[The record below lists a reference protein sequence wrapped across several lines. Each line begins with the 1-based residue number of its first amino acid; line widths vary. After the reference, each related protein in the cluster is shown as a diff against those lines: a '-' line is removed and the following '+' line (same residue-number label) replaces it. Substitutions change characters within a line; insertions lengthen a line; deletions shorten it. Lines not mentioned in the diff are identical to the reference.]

1 MFSIPIPF
9 SENYTVMNKF
19 FKLDW
24 VLIIAVI
31 LFLVISLLII
41 YSISF
46 NGSILNPLNLQK
58 QIVSIIIGLALMFFL
73 AFLDYRLLNYHST
86 KLYFLM
92 TLILV
97 AVILVGKTVKGNTG
111 WLDFFSFNVQP
122 VEIAKIVLI
131 IFLASFLSKKK
142 TQLSIL
148 VRIIAS
154 VVLIFIPT
162 FLILRQPDLG
172 SAIIILFVWLVL
184 LLASGL
190 NKKNLA
196 LLLMAGFFTVL
207 ISWFFLADYQ
217 KNRIVNFI
225 NPNSDPQG
233 SGYNVIQATIAVGSG
248 GIFGKGIGHGSQSQL
263 NFLPE
268 KHTDFIFSV
277 ITEELGLV
285 GALVVFT
292 LFGIIFWRLKET
304 ARMARDN
311 FGYLVALGILAMI
324 FFQTFINIGMNIGI
338 MPVAGVPLPFLSYGG
353 SSMVIMLSAIGL
365 AQSVYL
371 RRIKA

>member
-1 MFSIPIPF
+1 MG
-9 SENYTVMNKF
+9 KF

-24 VLIIAVI
+24 VLIISVVLLLI
-31 LFLVISLLII
+31 LSLLII
-41 YSISF
+41 YSVSF
-46 NGSILNPLNLQK
+46 SGSTLNSLNLRK
-58 QIVSIIIGLALMFFL
+58 QTISIIIGIFLMFFL
-73 AFLDYRLLNYHST
+73 AFFDYRLLNYHST

-92 TLILV
+92 LLILI
-97 AVILVGKTVKGNTG
+97 AVIFIGKTVKGNTG

-122 VEIAKIVLI
+122 VEIAKIIVI
-131 IFLASFLSKKK
+131 VFLASFLSKKK

-154 VVLIFIPT
+154 IVLMFIPT
-162 FLILRQPDLG
+162 FLILKQPDLG
-172 SAIIILFVWLVL
+172 SATIILFIWIIL

-196 LLLMAGFFTVL
+196 LLLIAGILTVST
-207 ISWFFLADYQ
+207 SWFFLADYQ
-217 KNRIVNFI
+217 KDRIINFVN
-225 NPNSDPQG
+225 PERDPMG

-248 GIFGKGIGHGSQSQL
+248 GLFGRGIGHGSQSQL

-285 GALVVFT
+285 GSLVVFVI
-292 LFGIIFWRLKET
+292 FVIIFWRIKEA

-338 MPVAGVPLPFLSYGG
+338 VPVAGVPLPFLSYGG
-353 SSMVIMLSAIGL
+353 SSMVIMLSAVGL
-365 AQSVYL
+365 IQSVYL
-371 RRIKA
+371 RRIKT

>member
-1 MFSIPIPF
+1 MG
-9 SENYTVMNKF
+9 KL

-24 VLIIAVI
+24 VLIISVI
-31 LFLVISLLII
+31 LLLIVSVLII
-41 YSISF
+41 YSVSF
-46 NGSILNPLNLQK
+46 SGATLNSLNLQK
-58 QIVSIIIGLALMFFL
+58 QIISIVIGISLMFFL
-73 AFLDYRLLNYHST
+73 AFFDYRLLNYHST

-92 TLILV
+92 LLMLV
-97 AVILVGKTVKGNTG
+97 LVIFLGKTVKGNTG
-111 WLDFFSFNVQP
+111 WLDFFSFNIQP
-122 VEIAKIVLI
+122 VEIAKIILI

-154 VVLIFIPT
+154 IVLIFIPT
-162 FLILRQPDLG
+162 FLILKQPDLG
-172 SAIIILFVWLVL
+172 SVTIILFVWLVL

-196 LLLMAGFFTVL
+196 LLLITGAICVSA
-207 ISWFFLADYQ
+207 SWFFLANYQ
-217 KNRIVNFI
+217 KDRIINFVN
-225 NPNSDPQG
+225 PQRDPKG

-248 GIFGKGIGHGSQSQL
+248 GMFGKGLGHGSQSQL

-277 ITEELGLV
+277 VTEELGLA
-285 GALVVFT
+285 GSMVVFV

-304 ARMARDN
+304 AKSARDN

-324 FFQTFINIGMNIGI
+324 FFQTFLNIGMNIGI

-365 AQSVYL
+365 IESVYL